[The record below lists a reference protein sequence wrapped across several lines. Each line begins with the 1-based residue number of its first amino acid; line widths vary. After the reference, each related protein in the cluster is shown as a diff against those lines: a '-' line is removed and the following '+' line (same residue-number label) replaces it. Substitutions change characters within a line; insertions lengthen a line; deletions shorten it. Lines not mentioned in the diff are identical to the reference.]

1 MGPIMTVM
9 GIMLPHEVLAT
20 LDTAVTELKREE
32 KDGKVVFSGPLSADL
47 ANKLSGVARMKEM
60 MARGGG
66 AGGAA
71 GGGGEITASGTLVI
85 VATKEGAL
93 ESMHIETKVTGGP
106 AGESTRK
113 VDVKLSGVG
122 STTVDVPKEA
132 LSKFSA

>member
-1 MGPIMTVM
+1 MGSIMTVM

-20 LDTAVTELKREE
+20 LDTAVTDVKREE

-60 MARGGG
+60 MAARGGG
-66 AGGAA
+66 AGG
-71 GGGGEITASGTLVI
+71 GGGELTASGTLTI
-85 VATKEGAL
+85 VATKEGAV
-93 ESMHIETKVTGGP
+93 ESMHIETKTTGGP

>member
-1 MGPIMTVM
+1 MGSIMTVM
-9 GIMLPHEVLAT
+9 GIVLPHEVLAT
-20 LDTAVTELKREE
+20 LDTAVTEVKREE

-47 ANKLSGVARMKEM
+47 ANKLSGVTRMKEM

-66 AGGAA
+66 AGAA
-71 GGGGEITASGTLVI
+71 GGEITASGTLTI
-85 VATKEGAL
+85 VATKEGAV
-93 ESMHIETKVTGGP
+93 ESMHIETKTTGGP
-106 AGESTRK
+106 AGESMRK